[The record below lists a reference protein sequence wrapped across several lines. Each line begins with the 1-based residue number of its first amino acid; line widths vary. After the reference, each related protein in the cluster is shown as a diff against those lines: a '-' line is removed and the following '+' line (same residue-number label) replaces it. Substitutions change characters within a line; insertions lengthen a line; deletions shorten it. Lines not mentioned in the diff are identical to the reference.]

1 MKKRKGTCKQ
11 CMKSP
16 RVLNRYYLTQEWMC
30 AKCEKAARSMHRR
43 SSLLKDLSDLGTVV
57 ALEVEE
63 CELARLLENCN
74 WVHRYVKDVF
84 DSLTGMR
91 SHKLAVSNE
100 DIDLVVKAIVPNEC
114 LVERVAS
121 LQRARSDEAH
131 DQMARCSTRKS
142 DDPYAF
148 LYLAEHKAP
157 LVRDGDF
164 SVVEKELRLRFGELI
179 PFSPPAQTDYNFTF
193 LEDVPLGMRIAY
205 AEVDVAGVA
214 HRKEGALRFCYAA
227 SQRLKL
233 KRDDTNTHD
242 RNAIQV
248 IGCFQDGGMHHY
260 TTLGYLPAKLA
271 AAIVTE
277 GATSV
282 PDVLLNRV
290 WISSDGF
297 IRIVCDVIQPI

>member
-1 MKKRKGTCKQ
+1 
-11 CMKSP
+11 
-16 RVLNRYYLTQEWMC
+16 
-30 AKCEKAARSMHRR
+30 MHRR
-43 SSLLKDLSDLGTVV
+43 SSMLKDLSDLGIAVTSDT
-57 ALEVEE
+57 EE

-91 SHKLAVSNE
+91 PHKMAVSNE

-121 LQRARSDEAH
+121 LQRARNDEAH
-131 DQMARCSTRKS
+131 EQMARCSTRKR

-164 SVVEKELRLRFGELI
+164 SSVEKELRLRFAELI
-179 PFSPPAQTDYNFTF
+179 PISPPQQTEYNFTF
-193 LEDVPLGMRIAY
+193 LEDVPAGMRIAY
-205 AEVDVAGVA
+205 AEVDVAGIA
-214 HRKEGALRFCYAA
+214 HRKDGALRFCYGA

-233 KRDDTNTHD
+233 KRDDTNTYD
-242 RNAIQV
+242 RYAIQV
-248 IGCFQDGGMHHY
+248 IGCFQDGGLHQY

-271 AAIVTE
+271 AAIVSE
-277 GATSV
+277 GADTV
-282 PDVLLNRV
+282 VGVLLNRV

-297 IRIVCDVIQPI
+297 IRIVCDVILPIERT